1 MAIDP
6 YGPCPCGSGKKV
18 KFCCSDIVDHIETIQ
33 KMLEGEQRMACLEYV
48 VNLEKTVPD
57 RSFLLLVRS
66 MLEIDLDKLDEA
78 EETIR
83 RFREAHPED
92 AVAHAQTAIWH
103 AAKGEAA
110 EAVGPLQEA
119 IRLCGENMPSRV
131 YEAVGMVAARLFAE
145 GFVIAAKTHLMF
157 QIIVT
162 KGQDQQAASMLS
174 QITSSGD
181 LPLLLR
187 DQWHLADT
195 PEIEADWKEDFAKAH
210 LAAMQGRWGEAM
222 GQFNALS
229 EKAAEQPEIWRNLAI
244 LRLWMADH
252 RGAIEAL
259 RKYTAIE
266 VSIDDAVEA
275 EALVQLIDEDTA
287 ADQIDV
293 LTLTYPVSDDEAL
306 WECLTVN
313 PLTENMPIDLQSL
326 ADENQPPPR
335 AAFWLLDIVVPET
348 GVGISRADVPK
359 IRGEMFL
366 FGKQTDREAR
376 LEFSLKRTDDFE
388 PTKAALAELCGD
400 RLGSPPEEQVALQI
414 SAVRDTMSWNWRL
427 PDDTPTE
434 LRREL
439 QTEEHRDAVLL
450 RWPALKMNIFDGKT
464 PTEVS
469 ADPAQRNRL
478 LAAILLLELSDEQS
492 DEVIDYNEL
501 REQLGLPKV
510 EAIDGEGLDAAKL
523 SSVRLVRVDAAKL
536 LDDPLIQAFRRAV
549 SLRINDALRRLAGE
563 VVRREHLRMK
573 IDLAEAHGILAQLAR
588 QPSEAL
594 GHLERARA
602 ESASAGKSC
611 APWDMLELSVQ
622 ISQGSSADAN
632 RLVQHIRAQHFQEP
646 GIAQAMMSLL
656 MQAGLI
662 NPDGSPRM
670 AAPSPAQA
678 PVGESPAASQG
689 QQIWTPDGEAGSA
702 SGEKKAIWTPD

>member
-33 KMLEGEQRMACLEYV
+33 KMLEGEQRMACLDYV

-57 RSFLLLVRS
+57 RPFLLLVRS
-66 MLEIDLDKLDEA
+66 MLEIDLDKLDAA
-78 EETIR
+78 EQTIR
-83 RFREAHPED
+83 RFREAHPDD
-92 AVAHAQTAIWH
+92 AVAHAQTAVWH

-110 EAVGPLQEA
+110 NAVGPLQEA
-119 IRLCGENMPSRV
+119 IRLCGENMPARV

-145 GFVIAAKTHLMF
+145 GFVISAKTHLMF

-162 KGQDQQAASMLS
+162 NGQDQQAATMLS
-174 QITSSGD
+174 QITSSAD

-187 DQWHLADT
+187 DQWHLAET
-195 PEIEADWKEDFAKAH
+195 PEVEADWKEDFAKAH
-210 LAAMQGRWGEAM
+210 LAAMQGRWSEALD
-222 GQFNALS
+222 QFEALA
-229 EKAAEQPEIWRNLAI
+229 EKAAERPELWRNLGI
-244 LRLWMADH
+244 LRVWLADH

-259 RKYTAIE
+259 RKYTSLEIPL
-266 VSIDDAVEA
+266 DDAVEA
-275 EALVQLIDEDTA
+275 EALVQLIDEETE

-306 WECLTVN
+306 WESLTAN
-313 PLTENMPIDLQSL
+313 PLTEVMPIDLQSM
-326 ADENQPPPR
+326 ADEDQPPPR
-335 AAFWLLDIVVPET
+335 AAFWLLDAMVPET
-348 GVGISRADVPK
+348 GVDISRADVPK

-388 PTKAALAELCGD
+388 PAKAALAEVCGEL
-400 RLGSPPEEQVALQI
+400 LGSPGDEKVALQI
-414 SAVRDTMSWNWRL
+414 SASREAMSWNWRL
-427 PDDTPTE
+427 PDDTPAE
-434 LRREL
+434 HRREL
-439 QTEEHRDAVLL
+439 QTQEHRDAVLK
-450 RWPALKMNIFDGKT
+450 RWPALKTNLFGGKS

-469 ADPAQRNRL
+469 TDPSQRNRL

-510 EAIDGEGLDAAKL
+510 EAIDGAGLDAAKL
-523 SSVRLVRVDAAKL
+523 SSVRLVRVVVEKL
-536 LDDPLIQAFRRAV
+536 LDDPLIHAFRRAV
-549 SLRINDALRRLAGE
+549 SLRINNALRRLAGE

-588 QPSEAL
+588 KPTEAL
-594 GHLERARA
+594 DHLGRARA

-611 APWDMLELSVQ
+611 AQWDMLELSIQ
-622 ISQGSSADAN
+622 IGLGSSPEAN
-632 RLVQHIRAQHFQEP
+632 RLIQHIRAQHFQEP
-646 GIAQAMMSLL
+646 GIAQAMMNLL
-656 MQAGLI
+656 MRSGLI

-670 AAPSPAQA
+670 AAPSATPAA
-678 PVGESPAASQG
+678 VGEAPAASESQK
-689 QQIWTPDGEAGSA
+689 IWTPDGDSQAAG
-702 SGEKKAIWTPD
+702 GEKKAIWTPD